1 MKINV
6 KNLELAMARACMS
19 ATKTAEAA
27 GICRQTMLTVKRGKH
42 VAPWTIGMIAR
53 ALNVDITEIIEKE
66 DE

>member
-27 GICRQTMLTVKRGKH
+27 GICRNTMQTARHGKH
-42 VAPWTIGMIAR
+42 VSPWTIGSIAK

-66 DE
+66 EE

>member
-6 KNLELAMARACMS
+6 KNLEMAMARACMS

-27 GICRQTMLTVKRGKH
+27 GICRQTLLTARNGYH
-42 VAPWTIGMIAR
+42 VSPWTIGMIAK
-53 ALNVDITEIIEKE
+53 ALNVDITEIIEKD